1 MFWSQKRPNASQVV
15 LRTFQV
21 QLPADAAAGE
31 ELLVAAPDG
40 RQMKITVP
48 RGVVAG
54 GDNRIAVPWFEHA
67 AADGDAAAFG
77 GTLRDTSDCH
87 FKKNSA

>member
-15 LRTFQV
+15 LRTFEV

-48 RGVVAG
+48 RGMGASSPFCMTVY
-54 GDNRIAVPWFEHA
+54 PYP
-67 AADGDAAAFG
+67 
-77 GTLRDTSDCH
+77 
-87 FKKNSA
+87 SA